1 MENKDK
7 IIAGVLALL
16 LGAFGAH
23 KFYMGNTKAG
33 VIYLLVS
40 LLSCGTL
47 ATIAGILAFVEGIM
61 ILIEDDEKFAAR
73 VEAKSLFL

>member
-47 ATIAGILAFVEGIM
+47 ATIAGILALIEGIM
-61 ILIEDDEKFAAR
+61 ILVEDDEKFAAR